1 MREAVNAI
9 GPGSPRVL
17 QCGYSKSGNY
27 LLHRVLSSI
36 LERHGCFRSFVEA
49 SGVGA
54 AIDALC
60 PDTRRMPDARRVDNF
75 KLVDGRWHV
84 QFPDLRCRFL
94 PLDFELALGHSTL
107 VWSHDRP
114 DHLAPWEDRFS
125 HRIYVLRDGRDVVNS
140 MLHYLVT
147 PAILALYP
155 DHRFETLDQ
164 IYADLEFFAG
174 KVEAWRDH
182 ARALGDRAGRWHVV
196 RYEALVER
204 REQEIAALAAHL
216 GLPLDAAPLAAS
228 TDFARM
234 RTAAP
239 RHLREGRRG
248 DWQRHFGSRHREVF
262 KRIAGAELIAFGYA
276 DSLDW

>member
-1 MREAVNAI
+1 MRATVT
-9 GPGSPRVL
+9 PGAAAPLRVL

-27 LLHRVLSSI
+27 LLHQIVSAI
-36 LERHGCFRSFVEA
+36 LERHGRLRSFVQA

-60 PDTRRMPDARRVDNF
+60 PDTKRMPDAGRVDNF

-94 PLDFELALGHSTL
+94 PLDFELALAHSSL
-107 VWSHDRP
+107 VWCHDRP
-114 DHLAPWEDRFS
+114 DELAPWDDRFS
-125 HRIYVLRDGRDVVNS
+125 HRLYVLRDGRDVVNS

-155 DHRFETLDQ
+155 DHRFETLEQ
-164 IYADLEFFAG
+164 IYADLDFFAG

-182 ARALGDRAGRWHVV
+182 VRAYQARAGRWHVV
-196 RYEALVER
+196 RYEALVAR
-204 REQEIAALAAHL
+204 REAEVAGLAALL
-216 GLPLDAAPLAAS
+216 GLPLDAAPIAAR

-234 RTAAP
+234 REAAP
-239 RHLREGRRG
+239 RHLREGRSG
-248 DWQRHFGSRHREVF
+248 DWQRHFGPRHRRVF
-262 KRIAGAELIAFGYA
+262 KEIAGAELIALGYA